1 MFREHP
7 QFSPPQ
13 ETDIRIWRYLDFT
26 KFVSLL
32 DRQALFFARSHKL
45 NDPFEGSYARAN
57 RRQRSVPNDELP
69 DRVYKQGQSGKDIRK
84 NTLINSWH
92 MNEQESAAMWQLYL
106 KSDEGVAI
114 QSTYRR
120 LTESFHATK
129 EDVFVGIVKYID
141 YNRDMMPAGDSFY
154 PFLYKRKHFQHES
167 ELRAV
172 VQLPN
177 VDETVMAGKGGIY
190 VPVDMDRLIET
201 IYISPTAERWV
212 KALVESVLE
221 KYAIEKRVVDSTLCE
236 EPSFQRE

>member
-141 YNRDMMPAGDSFY
+141 YNRDMMPFILSCTNVNTSSMKVSFG
-154 PFLYKRKHFQHES
+154 PWCSCQMSMRRSWRE
-167 ELRAV
+167 
-172 VQLPN
+172 
-177 VDETVMAGKGGIY
+177 KGGSMCRWIWTGLLR
-190 VPVDMDRLIET
+190 PS
-201 IYISPTAERWV
+201 ISPPLRSGGSKPWWSRSWKNMLLRKE
-212 KALVESVLE
+212 
-221 KYAIEKRVVDSTLCE
+221 
-236 EPSFQRE
+236 